1 MAAPMLMEA
10 LVRWQHAAGPF
21 WPYVCA
27 APFLGAGD
35 GELLARQTHDRIVR
49 GTLSGPPGRQP
60 GNRAR
65 RQRGLVSRLLCAE
78 SPALA
83 PRPSLGEEE
92 PRRGATQ
99 VGAMNCAPATSD
111 PVGAQFIAPAGG
123 GASSSILLVDFP
135 AEPLLAAAPYLV
147 ERGWYVVPVVQR
159 WIASPAV
166 LPCRRLME
174 RLMLGAWQA
183 RRPAS
188 PRGAVLIADGERMG
202 PAGYP
207 TVPGRAFDN
216 RYEYQICRFPS
227 TTFLMAQG
235 VERVQW
241 ITSGTTAAERPV
253 RRDLAPYLED
263 LLRTGLAVDV
273 LSWPS

>member
-1 MAAPMLMEA
+1 
-10 LVRWQHAAGPF
+10 
-21 WPYVCA
+21 
-27 APFLGAGD
+27 
-35 GELLARQTHDRIVR
+35 
-49 GTLSGPPGRQP
+49 
-60 GNRAR
+60 
-65 RQRGLVSRLLCAE
+65 
-78 SPALA
+78 
-83 PRPSLGEEE
+83 
-92 PRRGATQ
+92 
-99 VGAMNCAPATSD
+99 
-111 PVGAQFIAPAGG
+111 
-123 GASSSILLVDFP
+123 VDLP